1 MRSTFSGL
9 NTMVLGLNAQKMSLD
24 TVGHNIANANT
35 PGYSRQRVNLVTSAP
50 QAVYTGI
57 GKVQIGTGVL
67 TESIV
72 RIRNS
77 FIDQQMWKE
86 TSTLGYG
93 QTILDTL
100 GQVEGVFQEPTE
112 TGMQTVLDKFWKAWN
127 TLSTNGS
134 DNGART
140 ALRERGVEVVDAI
153 QQANTQLRSMV
164 GDINTVIGIRVDT
177 INQITEEMLSL
188 NKQIV
193 RVEMGGSAHANDL
206 RDRRDYLVDQ
216 LSQIINVRVT
226 EDKAGNYTVQSSGLV
241 LVDGYAN
248 NKLKAESRKDPD
260 YGYEVVDVKDAA
272 TGTVINFTG
281 GELKGLIDSRDKT
294 SADSAGDA
302 RDSDI
307 SVKAYLNKLSTM
319 SQFLLQEFN
328 AVHRDGYG
336 INNDP
341 DDNTGY
347 NFFGAAGNGSATDY
361 NNSSNYTALF
371 GPNYDNTD
379 NPGVPRAQLWIDALT
394 MNADLFNPADGL
406 SRIAAKTM
414 VGSLD
419 IAQGN
424 PSGGKAVIGGNYTG
438 SAVTPSYEV
447 RIDGRDP
454 VTGAVTQ
461 ISYQIK
467 DTDGTVLGNGTL
479 SADPNQVAEPKQF
492 VLGDGI
498 TIRINSDSDNAV
510 GDTYTFTI
518 PKEPQGNAAGDNAIN
533 LGNRLKV
540 DISSLLGGSSLD
552 TFYGSMIGA
561 LGVQTQNAERL
572 TENQLTLV
580 NQINNWRQSVSG
592 VNMDEEISDMIRFQ
606 KGYNAAARVL
616 TTMDE
621 MLDKLINGTGV
632 VGR

>member
-9 NTMVLGLNAQKMSLD
+9 NTVVLGLNAQKMSLD

-272 TGTVINFTG
+272 TSTVINFTG

-294 SADSAGDA
+294 SADSSGDA

-341 DDNTGY
+341 NDNTGY
-347 NFFGAAGNGSATDY
+347 NFFGAAGNGAATDY
-361 NNSSNYTALF
+361 NNSSNYDALF
-371 GPNYDNTD
+371 GSGYDSVEH
-379 NPGVPRAQLWIDALT
+379 PGVPRAQLWIDALT
-394 MNADLFNPADGL
+394 VNADLFNPADGL

-419 IAQGN
+419 ITQGN

-438 SAVTPSYEV
+438 SADTPTYEV

-467 DTDGTVLGNGTL
+467 AADGSILDSGTQG
-479 SADPNQVAEPKQF
+479 ADPNQVAEPKQF

-498 TIRINSDSDNAV
+498 TIRINPDSDNTV

-540 DISSLLGGSSLD
+540 DVSSLLGGSSLD

-606 KGYNAAARVL
+606 KGYSAAARVL

>member
-9 NTMVLGLNAQKMSLD
+9 NTVVLGLSAQKMSLD

-35 PGYSRQRVNLVTSAP
+35 TGYSRQRVNLATAVP
-50 QAVYTGI
+50 QTVYTGK
-57 GKVQIGTGVL
+57 GSVQVGNGVL
-67 TESIV
+67 TESII

-77 FIDQQMWKE
+77 YIDQQMWKE

-93 QTILDTL
+93 QTVLSNLNQI
-100 GQVEGVFQEPTE
+100 EGVFQEPTE

-127 TLSTNGS
+127 TLSTNAS
-134 DNGART
+134 DNGSRT
-140 ALRERGVEVVDAI
+140 ALRERGVELVDAI

-164 GDINTVIGIRVDT
+164 TDINSVIGIRVDT
-177 INQITEEMLSL
+177 INQITSELLSL

-193 RVEMGGSAHANDL
+193 QIEAGKTDHANDL
-206 RDRRDYLVDQ
+206 RDRRDNLVDQ

-226 EDKAGNYTVQSSGLV
+226 EDKDGNYTIQSSGLV
-241 LVDGYAN
+241 LVDGHGT
-248 NKLKAESRKDPD
+248 NKLKVESRKDLD

-272 TGTVINFTG
+272 TGIIINFTS
-281 GELKGLIDSRDKT
+281 GEIKGLIDSRDKT
-294 SADSAGDA
+294 AADSTDDA
-302 RDSDI
+302 RDSDL

-336 INNDP
+336 TDNNS
-341 DDNTGY
+341 GY
-347 NFFGAAGNGSATDY
+347 NFFGAASNSSVTDY
-361 NNSSNYTALF
+361 NNSANYAALF
-371 GPNYDNTD
+371 GSNYDNPD
-379 NPGVPRAQLWIDALT
+379 NPGVPRAQLWIDALVV
-394 MNADLFNPADGL
+394 NADLFDPNNGL
-406 SRIAAKTM
+406 SHIAAKTM
-414 VGSLD
+414 VGSLN
-419 IAQGN
+419 ITQGN
-424 PSGGKAVIGGNYTG
+424 PSGGKAVVGGNYTG
-438 SAVTPSYEV
+438 AAADLPVEYKI
-447 RIDGRDP
+447 RIQSKATD
-454 VTGAVTQ
+454 TGAVTSIEFLGADGVTWTS
-461 ISYQIK
+461 ISPE
-467 DTDGTVLGNGTL
+467 
-479 SADPNQVAEPKQF
+479 PNQVSEPKKF
-492 VLGDGI
+492 SLPNGI
-498 TIRINSDSDNAV
+498 TIRLTPDKDNSIN
-510 GDTYTFTI
+510 DTYTFTI

-540 DISSLLGGSSLD
+540 DVSNLLGGSSLD

-572 TENQLTLV
+572 TENQQTLV
-580 NQINNWRQSVSG
+580 NQITNWRESVSG